1 MSLTAE
7 QLSQKRQQN
16 LVVKQRLFQQPIP
29 AATRTYGPV
38 ANEELHAVVTERVR
52 QHGLTIVNEEFSS
65 ALKDQIMLCKLHIS
79 SPETPGV
86 NRVFAF
92 MNSYNKMRKVSFASG
107 AVVLVCWNGMFWSDE
122 GTFARRHYRNVWDDI
137 HSAVDT
143 QVNKMHTD
151 FTNLMEFKHMAE
163 QVDIQPKSVASLA
176 GRMYF
181 DGILSPRMLSDL
193 KRETYESEEWGFKQ
207 TDDGILLPDTL
218 WKFYNNCTEAAKRAP
233 AHETVGVHS
242 KITKFLADAAG
253 FSMN

>member
-16 LVVKQRLFQQPIP
+16 LAVKQRLFQQPIP

-38 ANEELHAVVTERVR
+38 ANEELHGVVTERVR

-79 SPETPGV
+79 SPETPGI

-163 QVDIQPKSVASLA
+163 GVDIQPKSVASLA

-193 KRETYESEEWGFKQ
+193 KKETYESETWGFKK
-207 TDDGILLPDTL
+207 TEDGVLLPDSL

>member
-7 QLSQKRQQN
+7 QLSQKQQQN
-16 LVVKQRLFQQPIP
+16 LRIKERLWSQPIP

-38 ANEELHAVVTERVR
+38 ANAELHDVVTERVR

-79 SPETPGV
+79 SPETPGI

-143 QVNKMHTD
+143 QVNKMHVD
-151 FTNLMEFKHMAE
+151 FTNLMEFKRMSE

-193 KRETYESEEWGFKQ
+193 KREIYQSDEWGFKQ
-207 TDDGILLPDTL
+207 TDDGVLLPDSL

>member
-1 MSLTAE
+1 MSLSPE
-7 QLSQKRQQN
+7 QLSLRRQRN
-16 LVVKQRLFQQPIP
+16 LQVKQRLWDTPVP
-29 AATRTYGPV
+29 SPTRTYGPV
-38 ANEELHAVVTERVR
+38 ANADLHDAVTERVR

-79 SPETPGV
+79 SPDNPEV

-137 HSAVDT
+137 HAAIDT

-151 FTNLMEFKHMAE
+151 FTNLMEFKRMSE
-163 QVDIQPKSVASLA
+163 QVDINPTSLASLA

-193 KRETYESEEWGFKQ
+193 KKETYQSENFAFKQ
-207 TDDGILLPDTL
+207 TENGVLLPDSL

-233 AHETVGVHS
+233 AHETIGVHS
-242 KITKFLADAAG
+242 RITKFLSDAAG
-253 FSMN
+253 FSLN

>member
-7 QLSQKRQQN
+7 QLHQKQLRNQQI
-16 LVVKQRLFQQPIP
+16 KQRLWEVPLP
-29 AATRTYGPV
+29 SATRTYGPV
-38 ANEELHAVVTERVR
+38 GNADLHDVVTERVR

-79 SPETPGV
+79 SPETPGI

-143 QVNKMHTD
+143 QVNKMHRD
-151 FTNLMEFKHMAE
+151 FTNLMEFKHMSE

-193 KRETYESEEWGFKQ
+193 KREMYNSEEWGFKQ
-207 TDDGILLPDTL
+207 TDDGVLLPDSL

-242 KITKFLADAAG
+242 KITKFLAEAAG

>member
-1 MSLTAE
+1 MNLSAE

-16 LVVKQRLFQQPIP
+16 LATRDRLWNTPVPQ
-29 AATRTYGPV
+29 ATRTYGPV
-38 ANEELHAVVTERVR
+38 ANSDLHGVVTERVR

-79 SPETPGV
+79 SPETPGI

-193 KRETYESEEWGFKQ
+193 KKETYESQEWGFKK

>member
-7 QLSQKRQQN
+7 QLHQKQLRNQQ
-16 LVVKQRLFQQPIP
+16 VKQRLWEVPLP
-29 AATRTYGPV
+29 SATRTYGPV
-38 ANEELHAVVTERVR
+38 GNADLHGVVTERVR

-79 SPETPGV
+79 SPETPGIS
-86 NRVFAF
+86 RVFAF

-143 QVNKMHTD
+143 QVEKMHTN
-151 FTNLMEFKHMAE
+151 FTNLMHFKSMSE
-163 QVDIQPKSVASLA
+163 QQNITPKSVASLA

-181 DGILSPRMLSDL
+181 DGILSPRMMSDL
-193 KRETYESEEWGFKQ
+193 KREVYNSEEWGFKK
-207 TDDGILLPDTL
+207 TDDGVLLPDSL

-242 KITKFLADAAG
+242 KITKFLAEASG

>member
-1 MSLTAE
+1 
-7 QLSQKRQQN
+7 
-16 LVVKQRLFQQPIP
+16 
-29 AATRTYGPV
+29 
-38 ANEELHAVVTERVR
+38 
-52 QHGLTIVNEEFSS
+52 
-65 ALKDQIMLCKLHIS
+65 MLCKLHIS
-79 SPETPGV
+79 SPETPGI

-151 FTNLMEFKHMAE
+151 FTNLMEFKHMSE

-193 KRETYESEEWGFKQ
+193 KREIYQSDEWGFKQ
-207 TDDGILLPDTL
+207 TDDGVLLPDSL

>member
-7 QLSQKRQQN
+7 QLHQKQLRNQQI
-16 LVVKQRLFQQPIP
+16 KQRLWEVPLP
-29 AATRTYGPV
+29 SATRTYGPV
-38 ANEELHAVVTERVR
+38 GNADLHDVVTERVR

-79 SPETPGV
+79 SPETPGI

-122 GTFARRHYRNVWDDI
+122 GTFARRHYRTVWDDI

-143 QVNKMHTD
+143 QVNKMHRD
-151 FTNLMEFKHMAE
+151 FTNLMEFKHMSE
-163 QVDIQPKSVASLA
+163 QQNITPKSVASLA

-193 KRETYESEEWGFKQ
+193 KREMYNSEEWGFKQ
-207 TDDGILLPDTL
+207 TDDGVLLPDSL

>member
-1 MSLTAE
+1 
-7 QLSQKRQQN
+7 
-16 LVVKQRLFQQPIP
+16 
-29 AATRTYGPV
+29 
-38 ANEELHAVVTERVR
+38 
-52 QHGLTIVNEEFSS
+52 
-65 ALKDQIMLCKLHIS
+65 MLCKLHIS
-79 SPETPGV
+79 SPETPGI

-151 FTNLMEFKHMAE
+151 FTNLMEFKHMSE
-163 QVDIQPKSVASLA
+163 QQNITPKSVASLA

-193 KRETYESEEWGFKQ
+193 KREMYNSEEWGFKK
-207 TDDGILLPDTL
+207 TDDGILLPDSL

-253 FSMN
+253 FEYELMDIRQIKAYREILEDVRALCNDILEAPLRVSIVCIVSNLHIPLRIWRLRKRFSFVPNSSSWSKLLKTWV

>member
-1 MSLTAE
+1 MSLSVE
-7 QLSQKRQQN
+7 QLAQKQHQS
-16 LVVKQRLFQQPIP
+16 LQVKDRLWNVPVPQ
-29 AATRTYGPV
+29 ATRTYGPV
-38 ANEELHAVVTERVR
+38 ANSDLHGVVTERIR

-79 SPETPGV
+79 SPETPGI

-143 QVNKMHTD
+143 QVNKMHRD

-163 QVDIQPKSVASLA
+163 GVDIQPKSVASLA

-193 KRETYESEEWGFKQ
+193 KKETYESEEWGFKK
-207 TDDGILLPDTL
+207 TEDGILLPDSL

-242 KITKFLADAAG
+242 KITRFLADAAG

>member
-1 MSLTAE
+1 MNLSAE
-7 QLSQKRQQN
+7 QLSLKRQQN
-16 LVVKQRLFQQPIP
+16 LATRDRLWNAPVPQ
-29 AATRTYGPV
+29 ATRTYGPV
-38 ANEELHAVVTERVR
+38 ANSDLHGVVTERVR

-79 SPETPGV
+79 SPETPGI

-193 KRETYESEEWGFKQ
+193 KKETYESQEWGFKK
-207 TDDGILLPDTL
+207 TDDGILLPDSL

>member
-7 QLSQKRQQN
+7 QLSQKQQQN
-16 LVVKQRLFQQPIP
+16 LRIKERLWSQPVP
-29 AATRTYGPV
+29 TATRTYGPV
-38 ANEELHAVVTERVR
+38 ANADLHDVVTERVR

-79 SPETPGV
+79 SPETPGI

-92 MNSYNKMRKVSFASG
+92 MNSYNEMRKVSFASG

-122 GTFARRHYRNVWDDI
+122 GTFARRHYRNVWDYI

-151 FTNLMEFKHMAE
+151 FTNLMEFKHMSE

-193 KRETYESEEWGFKQ
+193 KREIYQSDEWGFKQ
-207 TDDGILLPDTL
+207 TDDGVLLPDSL

>member
-1 MSLTAE
+1 MWS
-7 QLSQKRQQN
+7 
-16 LVVKQRLFQQPIP
+16 QPIP

-38 ANEELHAVVTERVR
+38 ANAELHDVVTERVR

-79 SPETPGV
+79 SPETPGI

-151 FTNLMEFKHMAE
+151 FTNLMEFKRMSE

-181 DGILSPRMLSDL
+181 DGINIPRMLSDL
-193 KRETYESEEWGFKQ
+193 KREIYQSDEWGFKQ
-207 TDDGILLPDTL
+207 TDDGILLPDSL

>member
-16 LVVKQRLFQQPIP
+16 IAVKQRLFQQPIP

-79 SPETPGV
+79 SPETPGI

-137 HSAVDT
+137 HNAVDT

-193 KRETYESEEWGFKQ
+193 KRETYESPEWGFKQ
-207 TDDGILLPDTL
+207 TDDGILLPDSL

>member
-1 MSLTAE
+1 MSLSAE

-16 LVVKQRLFQQPIP
+16 LATRDRLWNAPVPQ
-29 AATRTYGPV
+29 ATRTYGPV
-38 ANEELHAVVTERVR
+38 ANSDLHGVVTERVR

-79 SPETPGV
+79 SPETPGI

-193 KRETYESEEWGFKQ
+193 KKETYESEEWGFKK
-207 TDDGILLPDTL
+207 TDDGILLPDSL